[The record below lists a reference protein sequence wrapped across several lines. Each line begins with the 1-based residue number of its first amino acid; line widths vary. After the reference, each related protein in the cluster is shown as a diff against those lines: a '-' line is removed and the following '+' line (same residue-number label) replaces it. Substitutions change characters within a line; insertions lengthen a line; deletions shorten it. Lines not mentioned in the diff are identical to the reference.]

1 MPKKTLRKYLRKSI
15 RRNRNLS
22 KKKHSYKKNNY
33 KRKNTFK
40 EKKIKRNLKLGGMN
54 YSFNEQ
60 TDEEQTA
67 EEQTAEERA
76 IAAAPAAVRK
86 QLWPQPQPAQPAL
99 RAFPSKTLNTMNS
112 ISEQIF
118 GDVEDINKMYKPHQH
133 FLPGLRQ
140 AQMQT
145 DARWMPTAIA
155 LAYQRT
161 PGDVAN
167 SLTDDEYRLILNDH
181 LLIHKNNSNLNDGE
195 YRLIIKE
202 PPLTNLLE
210 SCMRIWRSVLKESV
224 SSG

>member
-15 RRNRNLS
+15 RRNRKLS

-40 EKKIKRNLKLGGMN
+40 EKKIKRNLKLGGMIH
-54 YSFNEQ
+54 SFNEQ
-60 TDEEQTA
+60 TA
-67 EEQTAEERA
+67 EAQTAEERV
-76 IAAAPAAVRK
+76 IAAVPPALRK

-140 AQMQT
+140 AQMQKEFS
-145 DARWMPTAIA
+145 RVPTAIA
-155 LAYQRT
+155 MAYINVK
-161 PGDVAN
+161 DAN
-167 SLTDDEYRLILNDH
+167 SLTDDEYKLILKDH
-181 LLIHKNNSNLNDGE
+181 LLIHKNNGDLNDDD
-195 YRLIIKE
+195 YKLILAK
-202 PPLTNLLE
+202 PTTANLLDN
-210 SCMRIWRSVLKESV
+210 CIRIWQSVEPAEE
-224 SSG
+224 

>member
-76 IAAAPAAVRK
+76 IAAAPPALRE

-112 ISEQIF
+112 ISGQIF
-118 GDVEDINKMYKPHQH
+118 GDVEDINNMYKPHQH

-155 LAYQRT
+155 MAYQKVK
-161 PGDVAN
+161 DAN

-181 LLIHKNNSNLNDGE
+181 LLIHKNNNDLNDDD
-195 YRLIIKE
+195 YKLILEE
-202 PPLTNLLE
+202 PTTVNLID
-210 SCMRIWRSVLKESV
+210 SCIRIWQSVEPAEE
-224 SSG
+224 